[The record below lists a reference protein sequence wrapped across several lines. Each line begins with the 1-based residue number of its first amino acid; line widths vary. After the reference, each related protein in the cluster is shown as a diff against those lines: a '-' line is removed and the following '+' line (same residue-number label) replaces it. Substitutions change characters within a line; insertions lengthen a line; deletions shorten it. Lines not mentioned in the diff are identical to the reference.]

1 MTDILVA
8 FGLMIACLVAEGFFS
23 GAEMGVV
30 SADRI
35 KLRHDAAKRSLGAKL
50 ALDMLNKP
58 EWLLS
63 TTPVGTNICVVAN
76 TTMATVLMLQLFGEY
91 GSWLA
96 VALVAPLIWVFGEI
110 VPKSVFQQRADVI
123 TPRIIFMRKFFSW
136 LFYPI
141 LLAFSLLT
149 RLLAMIVRD
158 KSGKQNPF
166 TLREEIFALMQMSTD
181 GGDIDRS
188 EGTMIRRLF
197 NFEET
202 TVSEVMMPLIDVVG
216 IEQSATCGEAM
227 RIARVNAHK
236 RLPVYAKRVDRIVGL
251 IDALELLGVDP
262 QEPIGAYIRPVDY
275 VPGSKSIQTLLMDMQ
290 RERHLLSVV
299 VDEFGGAEGI
309 VTVED
314 IIEEIVENLSD
325 EFDVR
330 ENPTGWLR
338 KLGKRDYLVSARI
351 KPDALAEALKIELP
365 EGKYSTLAG
374 FLLERVRDVP
384 AVGTRVRFNKD
395 YFCYPARLGTCNRGS
410 EGEVVRYRGTDSVPA
425 RCQGFAD
432 E

>member
-1 MTDILVA
+1 VTDILVT
-8 FGLMIACLVAEGFFS
+8 FGLMIVCLIAEGFFS
-23 GAEMGVV
+23 GSEMGVV
-30 SADRI
+30 SADRM
-35 KLRHDAAKRSLGAKL
+35 KLRHDAAKGSLGAKL

-63 TTPVGTNICVVAN
+63 TTLVGTNISVVAN
-76 TTMATVLMLQLFGEY
+76 TTMATALMLQLFGEY

-123 TPRIIFMRKFFSW
+123 TPRVIFLLKFFSW

-141 LLAFSLLT
+141 LLVFSLMT
-149 RLLAMIVRD
+149 RLLAMIVGDRT
-158 KSGKQNPF
+158 GKQNPF
-166 TLREEIFALMQMSTD
+166 TLREEILALMQMSTD
-181 GGDIDRS
+181 GGDIDTRES
-188 EGTMIRRLF
+188 AMIRRLF

-202 TVSEVMMPLIDVVG
+202 TVSEVMMPLIDVVA
-216 IEQSATCGEAM
+216 IEQGETCGEAM
-227 RIARVNAHK
+227 RIARVKAHK
-236 RLPVYAKRVDRIVGL
+236 RLPVYAKRVDRIVGM

-262 QEPIGAYIRPVDY
+262 QEPITSYVRPVDY

-314 IIEEIVENLSD
+314 IIEEIVEDLSD

-338 KLGKRDYLVSARI
+338 KLGERDYLVSARI
-351 KPDALAEALKIELP
+351 EPDVLAEALKIELP

-384 AVGTRVRFNKD
+384 AVGTRVRFNKIT
-395 YFCYPARLGTCNRGS
+395 FVIQRGS
-410 EGEVVRYRGTDSVPA
+410 ERAIEEVRVKW
-425 RCQGFAD
+425 
-432 E
+432 